1 MKKYKFLAVAFVIC
15 MAMFLTLPSVVNA
28 SVVSTD
34 LRDENLN
41 EVEPPYYIES
51 MLGEKIYLE
60 DEEGNVEADKTAEYG
75 LKYDKA
81 TNTLTLENYDG
92 FAFRCSMK
100 NDFKIK
106 VVGENIIHPV
116 LEEDSWGD
124 INTTSGI
131 ETFGRLEFIGDGT
144 LIYDAENVRGIDAVE
159 NKEAIW
165 FNAPIVA
172 KNSRRLIFN
181 GPDFTEKYAK
191 VGFRSI
197 TGPQARTVEI
207 KKGKITLDSWWND
220 VGEIVISGGEVV
232 VDGILESDYN
242 FIMTGGKVTVKNGGM
257 CSYYDLIK
265 ITGGTVE
272 VEKSLSEL
280 QLGENMAIVSPANII
295 IEEDTFYKGEP
306 CIRLLDKT
314 TGEYAKNIKI
324 VEYNFK
330 EESEKQE
337 LNIKDKGSIT
347 FTIDADYEA
356 FKNGGKVFVDGKE
369 LSSDKYT
376 AKSGSTIITLDE
388 EYAKSLEKGEHTL
401 TVEFTN
407 NAKVTTTFTVVEKEV
422 AVEPEEEVK
431 PEVKPEIKPEEV
443 KPEEKP
449 EVNEGEEGKAEVKP
463 EEEKTET
470 KPEIKDEVTDNKT
483 EVKDE
488 TPNTGRQ
495 EVNVQAIVAVVML
508 GVVGAVV
515 VSKKR
520 A

>member
-1 MKKYKFLAVAFVIC
+1 MKKYKFLKVAFVIC

-28 SVVSTD
+28 SASGTLVE
-34 LRDENLN
+34 ENLK

-51 MLGEKIYLE
+51 VLGEKIYLE
-60 DEEGNVEADKTAEYG
+60 DENGNVEVDKTAEYG
-75 LKYDKA
+75 MKYDKA
-81 TNTLTLENYDG
+81 TNTLTLNDYDG
-92 FAFRCSMK
+92 FAFVCSMK

-116 LEEDSWGD
+116 LEENSRGD
-124 INTTSGI
+124 IQTTSGI
-131 ETFGRLEFIGDGT
+131 KTYGRLEFIGDGT
-144 LIYDAENVRGIDAVE
+144 LIFDAESVRGVDAVE
-159 NKEAIW
+159 NKDDIL
-165 FNAPIVA
+165 FQAPVCA
-172 KNSRRLIFN
+172 YSNRRIIFN
-181 GPDFTEKYAK
+181 GPDFTAKYAK
-191 VGFRSI
+191 VGFRTI
-197 TGPQARTVEI
+197 TGLQARTVEI
-207 KKGKITLDSWWND
+207 KKGKIMLDEWWNGS
-220 VGEIVISGGEVV
+220 GEIVISGGEVV
-232 VDGILESDYN
+232 VKETIIADYNVEVTGGILKASRMATYEGDA
-242 FIMTGGKVTVKNGGM
+242 IV
-257 CSYYDLIK
+257 
-265 ITGGTVE
+265 TGGTVE
-272 VEKSLSEL
+272 LEDDYAAIYNLV
-280 QLGENMAIVSPANII
+280 LGENVAVIGDNLK
-295 IEEDTFYKGEP
+295 IEKSEYISDDGRDTYTIKD
-306 CIRLLDKT
+306 LT
-314 TGEYAKNIKI
+314 TGEYVKKVKL

-401 TVEFTN
+401 AVEFTN

-431 PEVKPEIKPEEV
+431 PEVKPEI